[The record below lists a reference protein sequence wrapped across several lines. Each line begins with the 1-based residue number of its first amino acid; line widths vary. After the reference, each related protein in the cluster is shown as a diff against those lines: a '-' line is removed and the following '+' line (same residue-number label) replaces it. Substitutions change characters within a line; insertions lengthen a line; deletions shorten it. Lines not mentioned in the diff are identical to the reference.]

1 MDQEKIGKFI
11 LDRRSKMKLTQ
22 LELAEKIGV
31 TDKAVSKW
39 ERGKGMPDYS
49 LFLPLCD
56 ALDVTVNELLSGELN
71 SKNDDSIP
79 KYLEFEGKKNKKKII
94 CLVFVSILICL
105 SLVLGIFFINNYKNI
120 YIYEIKGKG
129 EYLEYNNGAFVI
141 SNIKNILIPG
151 DISDTVITP
160 NDKIIL
166 SQTFVVGSKNRVLY
180 ENYTGDII
188 SENYG
193 EEIVFD
199 DEVLDEIKNDLRLIV
214 YFMIGDEVYKDEI
227 KLELVKSF
235 SNDRLI
241 NKKNVSTEKKE
252 ILYFEDKNYDR
263 VSLYKKFLLS
273 EGFSKVRDINGL
285 SIPLSEYSLVKFINK
300 KESLVVNYLSNSIRY
315 VYYDKDTG
323 IYYTSSTYDY
333 DYAVDYGRNWFTVN
347 FKDNNGVHSGCYDFD
362 SKIVSCFKDKEYED
376 KYSKKIVEIG
386 NLFDKYRFN

>member
-11 LDRRSKMKLTQ
+11 FDRRNSLKMTQ
-22 LELAEKIGV
+22 LELAERIGV

-56 ALDVTVNELLSGELN
+56 VLDVTVNELLDGRLN
-71 SKNDDSIP
+71 SKSEDSIP
-79 KYLEFEGKKNKKKII
+79 KYLEFEGKRNKKKII
-94 CLVFVSILICL
+94 YLLFVSILICL
-105 SLVLGIFFINNYKNI
+105 SLILGIFFINNYKNI
-120 YIYEIKGKG
+120 YIYEVKGKG
-129 EYLEYNNGAFVI
+129 AYLEYNNGAFVI

-151 DISDTVITP
+151 DVSDHVITP
-160 NDKIIL
+160 NEKIII

-199 DEVLDEIKNDLRLIV
+199 DEVLDEIKKDFRLIV

-235 SNDRLI
+235 SNDKLI
-241 NKKNVSTEKKE
+241 NRKNTSSKKKDAN
-252 ILYFEDKNYDR
+252 YYEDKNYDR
-263 VSLYKKFLLS
+263 VSLYKKFLLK
-273 EGFSKVRDINGL
+273 EGFSKVDDINGL
-285 SIPLSEYSLVKFINK
+285 NISLSEYSLVKFINK

-333 DYAVDYGRNWFTVN
+333 DYADDYGRNWFTVN
-347 FKDNNGVHSGCYDFD
+347 FKDDNGVHSGCFDFN